1 MSAVTKFMKIV
12 PVVAVGASVS
22 FTVPAF
28 SAGGGD
34 SSTVTVPSCKKGKIW
49 NKKKKKCVKIKRSSS
64 LDDDN
69 LFESAR
75 DLAYHGRYQ
84 EAIEVLKLAKNQ
96 RDPRILNYL
105 GYSTR
110 KLGDIEKGLTYY
122 TAALK
127 VDPDYTLVREYMG
140 EAFLQLGQIDKAK
153 EQLTEIEKRCGVG
166 CREYALL
173 KAEIDKAVQ

>member
-1 MSAVTKFMKIV
+1 MPTTTSYLKLLPALVI
-12 PVVAVGASVS
+12 GATVS
-22 FTVPAF
+22 FSAPAF
-28 SAGGGD
+28 SAGGG
-34 SSTVTVPSCKKGKIW
+34 SSNTIKVPSCKKGSIW
-49 NKKKKKCVKIKRSSS
+49 NKKKKKCVKIKKSSS

-75 DLAYHGRYQ
+75 DLAYHGRYD
-84 EAIEVLKLAKNQ
+84 EAIDVLKLAKNQ
-96 RDPRILNYL
+96 NAPRILNYL

-127 VDPDYTLVREYMG
+127 VDPNYTLVREYMG
-140 EAFLQLGQIDKAK
+140 EAFLQLGQVDKAK

-166 CREYALL
+166 CREYSLL